1 MEERMDALREFV
13 PDAKTED
20 WVLADAGQR
29 VQVIKRDADEG
40 RGFRVWNR
48 DCGFKRW
55 KHCCLAW
62 RITWSF
68 YISKHNVGCAF

>member
-29 VQVIKRDADEG
+29 VQVIKRDVKKE
-40 RGFRVWNR
+40 
-48 DCGFKRW
+48 
-55 KHCCLAW
+55 
-62 RITWSF
+62 
-68 YISKHNVGCAF
+68 AF